1 MSQEQDD
8 IDAATVVLESIPSL
22 KVSIV
27 SYITDMLARLE
38 AAASNRTAFNAAV
51 TAARDSVNESANA
64 IIAGTPAAPP
74 VVEPP
79 VEPVPLEPV
88 A

>member
-1 MSQEQDD
+1 MATEQED
-8 IDAATVVLESIPSL
+8 IDAATAVLETIPSL

-38 AAASNRTAFNAAV
+38 ASNTNRTAFNAAV
-51 TAARDSVNESANA
+51 TAARANIQESADA

-74 VVEPP
+74 SPEPP
-79 VEPVPLEPV
+79 VQPVPLS
-88 A
+88 